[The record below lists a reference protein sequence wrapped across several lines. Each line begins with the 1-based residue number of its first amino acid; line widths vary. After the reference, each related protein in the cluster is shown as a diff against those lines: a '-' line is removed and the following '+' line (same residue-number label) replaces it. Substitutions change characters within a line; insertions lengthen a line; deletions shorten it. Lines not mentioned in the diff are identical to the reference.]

1 MKGVSEISG
10 LRSIKSMHSSSKR
23 SIPRVQSSAYLD
35 LYMLRKE
42 KDRLEKEIYIL
53 DKRKNETQK
62 RLDDLNKEMEKLQKA
77 ETGRKESAAN
87 DPCLK
92 LAGAADAGKEWK
104 TMKLKY

>member
-35 LYMLRKE
+35 LYMMRKE

-53 DKRKNETQK
+53 DKRKKDVQK
-62 RLDDLNKEMEKLQKA
+62 KLDDVNEQMDKLQKA
-77 ETGRKESAAN
+77 ETGRKERATKEFEK
-87 DPCLK
+87 P
-92 LAGAADAGKEWK
+92 AGKEWK
-104 TMKLKY
+104 TISLEY